1 MKNSEIVEELVK
13 IKIDIDQN
21 HSYAAKDKINSL
33 MEKLCNSG
41 SKKKVVSKS
50 HHDSCL
56 SELDPYGGP
65 CTCRKYD
72 NSDYSDYDL

>member
-41 SKKKVVSKS
+41 SKKKTVTKS
-50 HHDSCL
+50 HHHNCMI
-56 SELDPYGGP
+56 ELDPEYYGP
-65 CTCRKYD
+65 CTCHRYD
-72 NSDYSDYDL
+72 NSDYDL